1 MTLDGELAAVRDFL
15 ADHPPFDAL
24 PGPTLAE
31 LTRRLTSRRH
41 PRGTVVLA
49 AGTVPTDLLVVRSG
63 AVELRTPGGDLVE
76 HGGPGTCVGGEALA
90 ADVPQPVVTTAL
102 EETVVLAVPAEV
114 FAELRAQHE
123 TFRTFFSPRAG
134 GRLRRAVVLQREQQG
149 TSSDRAVLR
158 TRAGDLAGRQP
169 VRVPPSTTIR
179 DAAARMTEQRISSV
193 LVTDG
198 DRLVGIL
205 TDRDLRSRV
214 VARGVDPSLP
224 VSTVMTPDPI
234 TSRSDAMALEI
245 LLELARNNIH
255 HLPLVE
261 DGRLVG
267 VVSANDLLRMEQAN
281 PIHLVSEV
289 AKAPDVA
296 TVAGVA
302 SRLGRL
308 VQSLVRQG
316 TSAHDICRVVS
327 TVADAFEQRLLQLAE
342 AELGSPPV
350 AYSWV
355 TLGSR
360 ARYEQALGPDQDHA
374 LVLDDELRPDDPDHQ
389 AYFAE
394 LAERVTSGLEQL
406 GYPRCPGDKMA
417 TNPSWRQPVARWR
430 DHVSR
435 WIRTPSPEAILESSV
450 FFDLRH
456 QYGDA
461 ELTSRL
467 AHHLREAAH
476 GSPVFLAHLAAHV
489 VSQPPPLG
497 FFRGLVVDRTGEHR
511 STLDLKRGGLSV
523 IVQIARVHGL
533 AAGSEQ
539 TSTPGRLADA
549 VAAGMVSAELASGL
563 RDAWE
568 FLAHLRLRHQAEQVQ
583 AGHRADSKI
592 NPSLLSSFDRRHLKD
607 SFGVIRSAQ
616 AALAQRY
623 PVHVLS

>member
-1 MTLDGELAAVRDFL
+1 VTLDGELAAVRDFL

-24 PGPTLAE
+24 PVEMLAD
-31 LTRRLTSRRH
+31 LPGRLTSNRH

-49 AGTVPTDLLVVRSG
+49 AGAVPTALLVVRSG

-76 HGGPGTCVGGEALA
+76 RGGPGTCLGGEALA
-90 ADVPQPVVTTAL
+90 AGVTQPVVTTAL
-102 EETVVLAVPAEV
+102 EDTEVLVMPAAVFGELCEQQES
-114 FAELRAQHE
+114 FA
-123 TFRTFFSPRAG
+123 TFFSPRSG
-134 GRLRRAVVLQREQQG
+134 GRLRRAVELQREQQG

-158 TRAGDLAGRQP
+158 TRAGDLVARQP
-169 VRVPPSTTIR
+169 VRVPPTATIR
-179 DAAARMTEQRISSV
+179 DAAARMTEQRVSSV
-193 LVTDG
+193 LVTDD

-205 TDRDLRSRV
+205 TGRDLRSRV
-214 VARGVDPSLP
+214 VARAVDPFAP
-224 VSTVMTPDPI
+224 VSTVMTSDPI
-234 TSRSDAMALEI
+234 TTRPDAMALEV
-245 LLELARNNIH
+245 LLELVRHNIH

-261 DGRLVG
+261 DDRVVG
-267 VVSANDLLRMEQAN
+267 VISANDLLRLEQAN
-281 PIHLVSEV
+281 PVHLVSEV
-289 AKAPDVA
+289 AKAPDV
-296 TVAGVA
+296 TSVAGVA

-350 AYSWV
+350 AYAWV

-374 LVLDDELRPDDPDHQ
+374 LVLDDGFRPDDSEHQ

-394 LAERVTSGLEQL
+394 LAERVTAGLEQL

-417 TNPSWRQPVARWR
+417 TNPSWRQPVASWR
-430 DHVSR
+430 NHVSR
-435 WIRTPSPEAILESSV
+435 WVRNPSSEAILESSV

-456 QYGDA
+456 QYGDSD
-461 ELTSRL
+461 LTRRL
-467 AHHLREAAH
+467 AQHLREAGQ
-476 GSPVFLAHLAAHV
+476 GSPVFLAHLATHV

-549 VAAGMVSAELASGL
+549 VAAGLVSSELASDL

-583 AGHRADSKI
+583 AGEQADSKI